1 MVNKDL
7 ISMSSQLQRVLVV
20 ESAVPYSAAICEW
33 LQFHSIHMN
42 QLVGYSSRYERAY
55 LAWEAVRKV
64 RNPFFIDGTGFEGYY
79 VGQGLSAEEVIE
91 RLLSIGRHILE
102 SNYRLYRYNF
112 SFRARLAKTLF
123 TEANDPQAMD
133 VLAAQF
139 GAALGKLRCNLL
151 TNERTQHFQTETYL
165 TTAGAPAIWYTQRD
179 HLIIQNYTLQW
190 QNRPTDPQWNLSLE
204 TLVKPRDAD
213 AFHAVKSI
221 GKFGH
226 PLVRSYL
233 DKRTSPFTES

>member
-1 MVNKDL
+1 
-7 ISMSSQLQRVLVV
+7 
-20 ESAVPYSAAICEW
+20 
-33 LQFHSIHMN
+33 MN
-42 QLVGYSSRYERAY
+42 QLVGHSCRYDHAY

-79 VGQGLSAEEVIE
+79 VGQGLSAEAVAAN
-91 RLLSIGRHILE
+91 LIGIGQHILE
-102 SNYRLYRYNF
+102 SNDRLYRFNF
-112 SFRARLAKTLF
+112 SFRRRLVKTLF

-151 TNERTQHFQTETYL
+151 TNERTRHFQTETYQKTGHL
-165 TTAGAPAIWYTQRD
+165 PAIQYTQKD
-179 HLIIQNYTLQW
+179 QLIRQIYTLPLHDRQ
-190 QNRPTDPQWNLSLE
+190 TDPQWNLSLE

-213 AFHAVKSI
+213 AYQAVKSI

-226 PLVRSYL
+226 PLVRGYL
-233 DKRTSPFTES
+233 DRRTSPFTES